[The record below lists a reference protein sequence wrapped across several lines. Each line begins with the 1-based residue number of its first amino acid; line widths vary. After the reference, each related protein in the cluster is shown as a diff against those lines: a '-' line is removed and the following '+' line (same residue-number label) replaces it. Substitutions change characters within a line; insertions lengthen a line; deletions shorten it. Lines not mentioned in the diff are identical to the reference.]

1 MAKIKASW
9 LLPSKFLPEKE
20 TDDTSSI
27 LLGCLASSPSERKSV
42 LCCHVLVDESVT
54 CQGGLV
60 SHCYV
65 LNATKIR
72 NCVLQNKFTSTLT
85 YTAVG

>member
-9 LLPSKFLPEKE
+9 LLPAKFLPEKE
-20 TDDTSSI
+20 TDDTSNI

-42 LCCHVLVDESVT
+42 LCCHVLVDVSIA
-54 CQGGLV
+54 CQEGLV
-60 SHCYV
+60 SHCFV

-72 NCVLQNKFTSTLT
+72 KGVLQN
-85 YTAVG
+85 